1 MRGSRAIFAAAWLAT
16 VSPMSAV
23 ADAPRPGQT
32 VINAVFSDAERE
44 TIRQYFLK
52 HPDQLQTPAHPDA
65 GAKAGGADSTGEIVR
80 GRQLPPGVLQQA
92 RPLPQEL
99 ERALPPA
106 PMGYARVILGGK
118 VLLVDMGAQVVHDM
132 I

>member
-1 MRGSRAIFAAAWLAT
+1 MNRSRAILAALLLAAAY
-16 VSPMSAV
+16 PMAAA
-23 ADAPRPGQT
+23 ADGPIPGQT

-52 HPDQLQTPAHPDA
+52 HPDQLQTP
-65 GAKAGGADSTGEIVR
+65 GGADSGVEIVR
-80 GRQLPPGVLQQA
+80 GRQLPPGILDRA

-99 ERALPPA
+99 EQTLPPA
-106 PMGYARVILGGK
+106 PRGYGRVILNGK
-118 VLLVDMGAQVVHDM
+118 VLLVDKGAQVVHDV

>member
-1 MRGSRAIFAAAWLAT
+1 MRSSRLILAAALLA
-16 VSPMSAV
+16 VASPMLAV
-23 ADAPRPGQT
+23 AGAPPPGST
-32 VINAVFSDAERE
+32 IINAVFSDVERG

-52 HPDQLQTPAHPDA
+52 HPDQLQAPDHLHA
-65 GAKAGGADSTGEIVR
+65 GASSAGSSGEIER
-80 GRQLPPGVLQQA
+80 GRQLPPGVLEQA

-106 PMGYARVILGGK
+106 PRGYERVILGGK
-118 VLLVDMGAQVVHDM
+118 VLLVDKGAQVIHDV